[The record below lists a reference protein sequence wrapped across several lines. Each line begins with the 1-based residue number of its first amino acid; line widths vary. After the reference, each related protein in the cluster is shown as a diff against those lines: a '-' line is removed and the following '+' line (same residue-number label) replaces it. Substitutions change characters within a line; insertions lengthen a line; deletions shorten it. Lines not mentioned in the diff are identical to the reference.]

1 LRTSRFDGG
10 SRAEPSALN
19 GDDGSPWWP
28 ARAPR
33 AQPAPSPQSAKS
45 VTKNTTTTTTTS
57 AALALLSVEALSLS
71 FGGLAALSE
80 VSFEVGEGEIFSL
93 IGPNG
98 AGKTTVFN
106 VLTGLY
112 RADVGRAML
121 AGRELTRLA
130 PHRIARA
137 GVARTFQN
145 TEVFRALSALDNVLV
160 GEHARLR
167 AGVLGAACR
176 LPSVWREEAAAR
188 GRARGWLERV
198 GLGDVVDV
206 EAGSLPL
213 GQQKRLE
220 MARAL
225 AGRPR
230 LLLLDEPAGGL
241 NSTETR
247 TLMALIRGL
256 RDELGVT
263 IMLVEHDMDLVMSIS
278 DRVAVLHHGRK
289 IADGTPGAVAAD
301 PAVIEAYL
309 GTPAEGAG

>member
-1 LRTSRFDGG
+1 MT
-10 SRAEPSALN
+10 
-19 GDDGSPWWP
+19 
-28 ARAPR
+28 
-33 AQPAPSPQSAKS
+33 
-45 VTKNTTTTTTTS
+45 
-57 AALALLSVEALSLS
+57 LLSIESLSLS

-80 VSFEVGEGEIFSL
+80 VSLDVERGQIFSL

-112 RADVGRAML
+112 APTAGRAMFEG
-121 AGRELTRLA
+121 ADLTRLA

-137 GVARTFQN
+137 GLARTFQN
-145 TEVFRALSALDNVLV
+145 TEVFRAMSAIDNVLV
-160 GEHARLR
+160 GEHAGLR

-176 LPSVWREEAAAR
+176 LPRVRREEVEASA
-188 GRARGWLERV
+188 RARGWLERV
-198 GLGDVVDV
+198 GLEAVAEV

-225 AGRPR
+225 AARPR

-256 RDELGVT
+256 RDELGLT
-263 IMLVEHDMDLVMSIS
+263 IMVVEHDMDLVMSIS

-289 IADGTPGAVAAD
+289 IADGTPRSVAAD
-301 PAVIEAYL
+301 AAVIEAYL
-309 GTPAEGAG
+309 GTPAGAAG

>member
-1 LRTSRFDGG
+1 VS
-10 SRAEPSALN
+10 PS
-19 GDDGSPWWP
+19 SP
-28 ARAPR
+28 
-33 AQPAPSPQSAKS
+33 
-45 VTKNTTTTTTTS
+45 
-57 AALALLSVEALSLS
+57 LLSVEALSLS

-80 VSFEVGEGEIFSL
+80 VSLDVERGQICSL

-112 RADVGRAML
+112 APTAGRAMFE
-121 AGRELTRLA
+121 GRELTRMA

-160 GEHARLR
+160 GEHAELR

-176 LPSVWREEAAAR
+176 FPGVRREEAEA
-188 GRARGWLERV
+188 RARARTWLERV
-198 GLGDVVDV
+198 GLGGVAEV

-225 AGRPR
+225 AARPR

-256 RDELGVT
+256 RDELGLT
-263 IMLVEHDMDLVMSIS
+263 IMVVEHDMDLVMSIS

-289 IADGTPGAVAAD
+289 IADGPPRSVAAD
-301 PAVIEAYL
+301 AAVIEAYL
-309 GTPAEGAG
+309 GTATGAAG